1 MPAFAGVCWL
11 QTAYAC
17 VWSFMCSSQVDTRS
31 HINTYMDDNH
41 TRTHTNARTWG
52 RQTDRPE
59 SQKDGW
65 TDGRM
70 DGGTGFDIT
79 RERERERKRENEV
92 LGASDNNLEYV
103 EACQFKGRRVY

>member
-1 MPAFAGVCWL
+1 MPAFARACWL
-11 QTAYAC
+11 QTACAC
-17 VWSFMCSSQVDTRS
+17 VWYFLCSSQVDTRS

-79 RERERERKRENEV
+79 REREREKEGERGVGSIRPII
-92 LGASDNNLEYV
+92 
-103 EACQFKGRRVY
+103 